1 MAENSSAPGNVTRLW
16 LKVTAVGGVYLLL
29 QARILLATG
38 TGWQKFWVLQPIDQF
53 DYNDAIHYANLAVD
67 PSCSA
72 FYPLWPGLVQWL
84 AAPTTAAQA
93 LRVALPGS
101 ELIFLASL
109 PLALWT
115 FERILRQRPVALLML
130 VLYVLGPNAIFQ
142 SIGYT
147 ESLFG
152 VLSLLFLLC
161 LDAMDQPSSFQAK
174 TLGLYGAVFGLSAVL
189 NLVRPALVQSWFAI
203 GFTLSMLLLIQR
215 LSPTSSGHWRVPTG
229 QLILASLI
237 GVGSLAGYSV
247 VGLTCLNTVG
257 DFWGPFHA
265 QVEWGRTLAFRPW
278 LLVLPRSLLIDLHGF
293 YTPMLVFA
301 ALGWIIYGVYRQ
313 RENLTLSLP
322 RRPWLYVLLVHPL
335 AFIGAM
341 AGLSHVD
348 KAGVRALPTAAPAAL
363 LKTVGRFSV
372 LYAIAFSGVHSI
384 INFLA
389 NSGYLYSTSR
399 HYFGTPFA
407 FVGIGAMLAILA
419 LPSLNRLL
427 WGLAA
432 VGLCL
437 LAQQWVSFSA
447 SLWLG

>member
-1 MAENSSAPGNVTRLW
+1 MAENSSAPGNLARFG
-16 LKVTAVGGVYLLL
+16 LKIAAVCSVYLLV
-29 QARILLATG
+29 QAGVLLATG

-53 DYNDAIHYANLAVD
+53 DYNDAIHYANLAVN
-67 PSCSA
+67 PGCSA
-72 FYPLWPGLVQWL
+72 FYPLWPGLVRWL
-84 AAPTTAAQA
+84 VSPATAAEA
-93 LRVALPGS
+93 LKVALPGS
-101 ELIFLASL
+101 EVIFLASL

-115 FERILRQRPVALLML
+115 FERILRHRAAALVVL
-130 VLYVLGPNAIFQ
+130 VLYALGPNAIFQ

-161 LDAMDQPSSFQAK
+161 LHEVEQSPLSQAK
-174 TLGLYGAVFGLSAVL
+174 TVGLYTAVFGLSALL
-189 NLVRPALVQSWFAI
+189 NLLRPALVQSWFAI
-203 GFTLSMLLLIQR
+203 AFTLSMLLLMQR
-215 LSPTSSGHWRVPTG
+215 LSLISPGRWGLPTR

-237 GVGSLAGYSV
+237 GAGSLVGYGV

-257 DFWGPFHA
+257 DFFGPFHA
-265 QVEWGRTLAFRPW
+265 QVTWGRSLALRPW
-278 LLVLPRSLLIDLHGF
+278 LLVLPRSLLFDLHGL

-301 ALGWIIYGVYRQ
+301 ALGWIIYGAYRQ
-313 RENLTLSLP
+313 RELLTLSLP
-322 RRPWLYVLLVHPL
+322 RQPWLYSLLVHPL

-341 AGLSHVD
+341 AGLGHFG
-348 KAGVRALPTAAPAAL
+348 KARLTALPTSSPTAML
-363 LKTVGRFSV
+363 QLVGRFSV

-407 FVGIGAMLAILA
+407 FVGIGAMLAVLT
-419 LPSLNRLL
+419 LPALNRLM
-427 WGLAA
+427 WVLAA
-432 VGLCL
+432 VGLFL